1 MTDRLA
7 VGWRGMVFDV
17 RRAPAG
23 DAGEPGDVWQVL
35 QDGALVTSFPAEPD
49 DPPSEVRD
57 KVAAWL
63 DGNRARFAADVGR
76 R

>member
-7 VGWRGMVFDV
+7 VSWQGEVFDV
-17 RRAPAG
+17 RRTPAG

-49 DPPSEVRD
+49 DAPSEVRA
-57 KVAAWL
+57 KVAEWL
-63 DGNRARFAADVGR
+63 DGNRARPGADIGR
-76 R
+76 Q